1 MKKTKKY
8 RSISLPT
15 QLINKIEYIIN
26 ELGYWPSIAAF
37 IREAILIQIEKY
49 QKEIENKQKK
59 INK

>member
-15 QLINKIEYIIN
+15 KLINKIEHIIN

-37 IREAILIQIEKY
+37 IREAIIIQVEKY
-49 QKEIENKQKK
+49 QKEIKQKQVK
-59 INK
+59 T